1 MVFILSEVGVYMT
14 ESSQRGDYERRI
26 KRLEDNDEKI
36 FNSLEQINDGQ
47 HNQNLINQKMNFTLD
62 SINRERELESQNKKE
77 NQKNI
82 KDIKMWVLGLVGTI
96 AGSLIVAVLRMF
108 FGV

>member
-1 MVFILSEVGVYMT
+1 MT

-36 FNSLEQINDGQ
+36 FNSLEQIKDGQ

-62 SINRERELESQNKKE
+62 SINRERVRISKQKRKSKKH
-77 NQKNI
+77 Q
-82 KDIKMWVLGLVGTI
+82 
-96 AGSLIVAVLRMF
+96 RH
-108 FGV
+108 